1 MLELGPGNHSTSD
14 KASPLPWF
22 QKQPATPYFISL
34 VPLSEK
40 PSILSLCVVGVGCI
54 DWQSCLLCL
63 CLKIK
68 MTWILKPC
76 SCWLYQP
83 IRMNILVEI
92 DVSPGIQWWGRWNQ
106 SLTSC
111 GLNPHP
117 PGSLTSPTWPWAKN
131 PSIWGGRN
139 SPVFV
144 QELHILWH
152 MYNHIGL
159 FVFCW
164 LGFIHSEKGF

>member
-1 MLELGPGNHSTSD
+1 
-14 KASPLPWF
+14 
-22 QKQPATPYFISL
+22 
-34 VPLSEK
+34 
-40 PSILSLCVVGVGCI
+40 
-54 DWQSCLLCL
+54 
-63 CLKIK
+63 
-68 MTWILKPC
+68 
-76 SCWLYQP
+76 
-83 IRMNILVEI
+83 MNILVEI
-92 DVSPGIQWWGRWNQ
+92 DVKPGMQWWNRWNQ

-131 PSIWGGRN
+131 PPIGGGRN

-144 QELHILWH
+144 QEFHILWH

-164 LGFIHSEKGF
+164 LGLIHSEKGFKVWPRSLILTSWLIACSGQQFSKTFVYLPFVQRMSWQTSGWTQRTPANYRLLIPIVHFFVSLFKKGGVKKSCQFL